1 MVLVIL
7 ACQGPPKLAE
17 DMDVSGDPHL
27 AELPADATVLM
38 GGALGELGKSDA
50 GKRLSSLLPAE
61 VAGLPLERVHEARLG
76 CGTGGCRL
84 WMSGDFLD
92 WSPEIPGVDLL
103 RIPVDGARWLGPEGQ
118 AAPALQWRLQP
129 ERGKA
134 LELAVAADQL
144 RGGDGEAGGGLALSS
159 LVLPRGDVW
168 FVLRDPLTMRQ
179 QAAARLRAEGSAEAE
194 EAAQRLEA
202 LSPLLLGSVRQMSWS
217 IRLEDPRI
225 IGRLDTVNPAA
236 ALLWEKGTRLQLRS
250 LSKRSENAD
259 LRRMA
264 AAAVVRRVGAVVE
277 VEVSP

>member
-27 AELPADATVLM
+27 AELPTDATVLM

-118 AAPALQWRLQP
+118 GAPTLQWRLQP

-159 LVLPRGDVW
+159 L
-168 FVLRDPLTMRQ
+168 
-179 QAAARLRAEGSAEAE
+179 
-194 EAAQRLEA
+194 
-202 LSPLLLGSVRQMSWS
+202 
-217 IRLEDPRI
+217 
-225 IGRLDTVNPAA
+225 
-236 ALLWEKGTRLQLRS
+236 
-250 LSKRSENAD
+250 
-259 LRRMA
+259 
-264 AAAVVRRVGAVVE
+264 
-277 VEVSP
+277 